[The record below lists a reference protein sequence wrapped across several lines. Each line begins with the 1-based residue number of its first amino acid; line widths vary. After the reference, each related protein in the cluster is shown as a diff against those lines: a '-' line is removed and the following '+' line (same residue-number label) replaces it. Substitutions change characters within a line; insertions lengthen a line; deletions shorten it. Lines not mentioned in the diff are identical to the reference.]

1 MNTFII
7 GEIGINHNGDLEIAK
22 KMIDISAKAGAS
34 AVKFQKRDIETVY
47 TKVELDK
54 YRESPWGKTNRDQK
68 MGLELSYEDYKEID
82 EYSNE
87 KKIKWFAS
95 PWDYKSIDFLN
106 KFDLKYTKVPS
117 ALIVN
122 TKFLEAIA
130 KEKKYTFISTG
141 MCEIKDI
148 ENCVNIFEKYNC
160 PFELMHCISAYP
172 FDDENANLKM
182 INYLSEKSKCKVGYS
197 GHEKGGLVTS
207 IAAVTLGA
215 TSLER
220 HITLDRTMY
229 GSDQSASITMEGFAD
244 LIQSVRKIELAL
256 KFKNKT
262 ILDLEK
268 PVAEKLRNNID
279 NLI

>member
-1 MNTFII
+1 
-7 GEIGINHNGDLEIAK
+7 
-22 KMIDISAKAGAS
+22 
-34 AVKFQKRDIETVY
+34 
-47 TKVELDK
+47 
-54 YRESPWGKTNRDQK
+54 
-68 MGLELSYEDYKEID
+68 MGLEFSYEDYKEID
-82 EYSNE
+82 EYS
-87 KKIKWFAS
+87 KKKNINWFAS

-148 ENCVNIFEKYNC
+148 ENCVNIFEKHNC

-182 INYLSEKSKCKVGYS
+182 INYLSQKFKCKVGYS

-229 GSDQSASITMEGFAD
+229 GSDQSASITMEGFTD
-244 LIQSVRKIELAL
+244 LIESVRKIELAL
-256 KFKNKT
+256 KFKDKT

>member
-1 MNTFII
+1 M
-7 GEIGINHNGDLEIAK
+7 HL
-22 KMIDISAKAGAS
+22 
-34 AVKFQKRDIETVY
+34 
-47 TKVELDK
+47 
-54 YRESPWGKTNRDQK
+54 
-68 MGLELSYEDYKEID
+68 
-82 EYSNE
+82 
-87 KKIKWFAS
+87 
-95 PWDYKSIDFLN
+95 WDYKSIDFLN

-122 TKFLEAIA
+122 IKNRGNSQG
-130 KEKKYTFISTG
+130 KKIHLYKHRYVQ
-141 MCEIKDI
+141 IKDI
-148 ENCVNIFEKYNC
+148 EKLLNIFEKYNC

-182 INYLSEKSKCKVGYS
+182 INYLSEKFKCKVGYS